1 MQLRN
6 PLGYIIADEKVCEP
20 IVMDGEFNDGLSMTE
35 PDQSYSLRD
44 ILERFTTGLPPNL
57 HEYDEYGDDDE
68 IIESAFLAD
77 PTEADDVFGSPSPA
91 PPKGVEKQDNDDD
104 GVDGKPDLQNVDG
117 KTPEPSDG
125 GDEPS

>member
-20 IVMDGEFNDGLSMTE
+20 IVMDGEYNEGLSMTE

-44 ILERFTTGLPPNL
+44 ILDRFTTGLPPNL

-77 PTEADDVFGSPSPA
+77 PTEADEVFVSPPSA
-91 PPKGVEKQDNDDD
+91 PLQGVKKQDNDDE
-104 GVDGKPDLQNVDG
+104 GEDGKPDLQNEDG
-117 KTPEPSDG
+117 KKPERSDG
-125 GDEPS
+125 GEEPS